1 MDVKKRPYRS
11 PARAEQARQTRLR
24 ILDAASRLFVERGFA
39 ATSIGDIAAEAD
51 VTSRTVHLA
60 FANKRALLD
69 MAIGVAL
76 GGDDAPVMVRDR
88 DWFLKTIEAPVGETL
103 ALFAKFI
110 TSLHVR
116 SAALLE
122 AAEAAAAADPEL
134 ADGRDEGH
142 RRRHDDM
149 RRIASA
155 IATKTDVDVEYVT
168 DLLFSL
174 GSSAVYVL
182 FVFQCGWSPDR
193 YERWLREALEAAV
206 LKCLPLLPLPPTQRS
221 YRSSSRR

>member
-1 MDVKKRPYRS
+1 MDTPAMNVKKRSYRS
-11 PARAEQARQTRLR
+11 AARAEQARQTRLR
-24 ILDAASRLFVERGFA
+24 ILAAATRLFVDRGYA
-39 ATSIGDIAAEAD
+39 ATSIGDIAAEVG

-88 DWFLKTIEAPVGETL
+88 DWFRQTLESPVGEAF

-110 TSLHVR
+110 AALHIR

-134 ADGRDEGH
+134 AKARDEGN
-142 RRRHDDM
+142 RRRRADM
-149 RRIASA
+149 RRVASA
-155 IATKTDVDVEYVT
+155 IAAKADADVEYVT
-168 DLLFSL
+168 DLLFAL
-174 GSSAVYVL
+174 GSSAVYSL
-182 FVFQCGWSPDR
+182 FVFRCGWSPER
-193 YERWLREALEAAV
+193 YERWLQEALGAAI
-206 LKCLPLLPLPPTQRS
+206 LN
-221 YRSSSRR
+221 